1 MKAKKLTSKN
11 FATNLNSNNDV
22 VPVRGLHYNQI
33 KDDFDAHIPS
43 DGVGK
48 FDSIG
53 EYTSG
58 NGVNVPG
65 LKQDIIAEKTAA
77 TGVTVDGVL
86 LKDGI
91 LAKVVGATATTA
103 GAGTGLLAGASQ
115 FVKVYSSGATKV
127 IKLPAASA
135 GLIGTVIRGRTTD
148 TGCEIRTNA
157 TGTYIN
163 NINGDVESAIPVDT
177 TFKLELVT
185 ATKWMLT
192 TTDVSGAVQVVVPD
206 AV

>member
-58 NGVNVPG
+58 NGVNIPG
-65 LKQDIIAEKTAA
+65 LTQDTIVEKTTA

-86 LKDGI
+86 LKDG
-91 LAKVVGATATTA
+91 LVGKAVTATATT
-103 GAGTGLLAGASQ
+103 GGTGTAILTGADQ
-115 FVKVYSSGATKV
+115 FVTIVSDHANKIVV
-127 IKLPAASA
+127 LPAVTGIVSA
-135 GLIGTVIRGRTTD
+135 IIRGHVSSS
-148 TGCEIRTNA
+148 GCEIRTNA

-163 NINGDVESAIPVDT
+163 NVNGDVESAIPADT
-177 TFKLELVT
+177 TFKVEAVT
-185 ATKWMLT
+185 ATDWILT
-192 TTDVSGAVQVVVPD
+192 TTSNTGLAGTIVPD

>member
-53 EYTSG
+53 EYTSN

-65 LKQDIIAEKTAA
+65 LKQDTIAEKTVA

-86 LKDGI
+86 LKDG
-91 LAKVVGATATTA
+91 LAGKAITATATT
-103 GAGTGLLAGASQ
+103 GATGTAILTGADQ
-115 FVKVYSSGATKV
+115 FVTIVSDHADKIIV
-127 IKLPAASA
+127 LPAVTGIVGA
-135 GLIGTVIRGRTTD
+135 VIRGHVSSS
-148 TGCEIRTNA
+148 GCEIRTNA

-163 NINGDVESAIPVDT
+163 NINGDVESAIPADT
-177 TFKLELVT
+177 TIKVEAVT
-185 ATKWMLT
+185 TTDWILT
-192 TTDVSGAVQVVVPD
+192 TVDVSGAVQVVVPD